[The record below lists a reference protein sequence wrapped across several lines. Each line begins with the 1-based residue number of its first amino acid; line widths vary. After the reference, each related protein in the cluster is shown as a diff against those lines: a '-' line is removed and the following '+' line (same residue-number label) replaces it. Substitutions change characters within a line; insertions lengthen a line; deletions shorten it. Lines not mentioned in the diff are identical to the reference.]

1 MGKELKIIFA
11 SDQAGDQ
18 LVKISAL
25 NIHSSKNLLTDLD
38 SGLTLKRETQVE
50 SPIFSNTFD
59 LNAVPRSAADQCLEY
74 RRSDYDDE
82 QFPELI
88 FDLGQM
94 KIMTTVQVVSR
105 AEIMTGCGALYSS
118 YLNGIE
124 VATSPTLRDE
134 DFKVCEHDPIPVL
147 NEIGG
152 AIDVMPRV
160 GTEIWCGR
168 RKPRPERYVRIRRN
182 AKRAASDRWV
192 ICHLGIYALVVPR
205 QDRNGNS
212 SSVKDGIGF
221 TGGFGI
227 GGHSAINFDGDF
239 DLFDNDS
246 ILDKII
252 DGLTDEIKD
261 STGIDLNTITDTDKN
276 KNKDD
281 FTSDDIDVDIS
292 TGKDKPSTSTGGG
305 SSDVNVS
312 VDQVIDNDL
321 LRKLGY
327 FNIDAAE
334 TIYQN

>member
-1 MGKELKIIFA
+1 
-11 SDQAGDQ
+11 
-18 LVKISAL
+18 
-25 NIHSSKNLLTDLD
+25 
-38 SGLTLKRETQVE
+38 
-50 SPIFSNTFD
+50 
-59 LNAVPRSAADQCLEY
+59 
-74 RRSDYDDE
+74 
-82 QFPELI
+82 
-88 FDLGQM
+88 M

-168 RKPRPERYVRIRRN
+168 RKPRPERYVRISRN
-182 AKRAASDRWV
+182 AKWAASDRWI
-192 ICHLGIYALVVPR
+192 ICHLGIYALSVPNPT
-205 QDRNGNS
+205 RNGNS
-212 SSVKDGIGF
+212 SSVKDSIGF

-227 GGHSAINFDGDF
+227 GGQNGINFDGDF
-239 DLFDNDS
+239 NLFDNDS

-261 STGIDLNTITDTDKN
+261 STGIDLNINSDNDKN
-276 KNKDD
+276 KGLDD
-281 FTSDDIDVDIS
+281 FIGDDITVDIP
-292 TGKDKPSTSTGGG
+292 TGKDKPISSNGGE
-305 SSDVNVS
+305 SEVYDS
-312 VDQVIDNDL
+312 VDQVIDSDL

-327 FNIDAAE
+327 FNNDVTE
-334 TIYQN
+334 TIYHN